1 MDRGLYIFIVPGPS
15 PGRTA
20 VYYEINT
27 AYRVGRW
34 EKAKRGMNEC
44 EHSFS
49 CISGAQVVSLSL
61 KTYCRYMLL

>member
-1 MDRGLYIFIVPGPS
+1 MDRGLCILIVPELS

-27 AYRVGRW
+27 ASRVGRW
-34 EKAKRGMNEC
+34 EKAKRDMNEC

-49 CISGAQVVSLSL
+49 GTSGAQVVSLP
-61 KTYCRYMLL
+61 YC